1 MMQIEGNIPSIS
13 GLATTAALTAI
24 ENKIPDI
31 SNQLK
36 KKTDY
41 DAKTSD
47 IESKHFTTADYNK
60 FTSQRLDANIR
71 QKELVDKSAITKF
84 TNNGDLNKKVATL
97 AIKAELRAEQDKLIN
112 LQALDSSYFPGKSNF
127 KDDATQSY

>member
-36 KKTDY
+36 KKQIMTQ
-41 DAKTSD
+41 
-47 IESKHFTTADYNK
+47 KHQTLNL
-60 FTSQRLDANIR
+60 SISLQL
-71 QKELVDKSAITKF
+71 IT
-84 TNNGDLNKKVATL
+84 
-97 AIKAELRAEQDKLIN
+97 IN
-112 LQALDSSYFPGKSNF
+112 LQVKGLM
-127 KDDATQSY
+127 QI

>member
-36 KKTDY
+36 KKQIMTQ
-41 DAKTSD
+41 
-47 IESKHFTTADYNK
+47 KHQTLNL
-60 FTSQRLDANIR
+60 SILLQL
-71 QKELVDKSAITKF
+71 IT
-84 TNNGDLNKKVATL
+84 
-97 AIKAELRAEQDKLIN
+97 IN
-112 LQALDSSYFPGKSNF
+112 LQVKGLM
-127 KDDATQSY
+127 QI

>member
-36 KKTDY
+36 QKQIMTQ
-41 DAKTSD
+41 
-47 IESKHFTTADYNK
+47 KHQTLNL
-60 FTSQRLDANIR
+60 SILLQL
-71 QKELVDKSAITKF
+71 IT
-84 TNNGDLNKKVATL
+84 
-97 AIKAELRAEQDKLIN
+97 IN
-112 LQALDSSYFPGKSNF
+112 LQVKGLM
-127 KDDATQSY
+127 QI

>member
-36 KKTDY
+36 KKQIMT
-41 DAKTSD
+41 
-47 IESKHFTTADYNK
+47 
-60 FTSQRLDANIR
+60 
-71 QKELVDKSAITKF
+71 QKNQTLNLSILLQLIT
-84 TNNGDLNKKVATL
+84 
-97 AIKAELRAEQDKLIN
+97 IN
-112 LQALDSSYFPGKSNF
+112 LQVKGLM
-127 KDDATQSY
+127 QI

>member
-36 KKTDY
+36 KKQIMTQ
-41 DAKTSD
+41 
-47 IESKHFTTADYNK
+47 KHQTLNL
-60 FTSQRLDANIR
+60 SILLQL
-71 QKELVDKSAITKF
+71 IT
-84 TNNGDLNKKVATL
+84 
-97 AIKAELRAEQDKLIN
+97 IN
-112 LQALDSSYFPGKSNF
+112 LQVKGLMQIQDKKN
-127 KDDATQSY
+127 

>member
-24 ENKIPDI
+24 ENNIPDI
-31 SNQLK
+31 SNQF

-60 FTSQRLDANIR
+60 FTSQRVDANIR

-84 TNNGDLNKKVATL
+84 TNNVDLNKKVATL
-97 AIKAELRAEQDKLIN
+97 AIKAELTAEQDKLIN
-112 LQALDSSYFPGKSNF
+112 LQALDSSYFRGKINF
-127 KDDATQSY
+127 EDGATQSY

>member
-36 KKTDY
+36 KKQIMTQ
-41 DAKTSD
+41 
-47 IESKHFTTADYNK
+47 KHQTLHL
-60 FTSQRLDANIR
+60 SILLQL
-71 QKELVDKSAITKF
+71 IT
-84 TNNGDLNKKVATL
+84 
-97 AIKAELRAEQDKLIN
+97 IN
-112 LQALDSSYFPGKSNF
+112 LQVKGLM
-127 KDDATQSY
+127 QI

>member
-1 MMQIEGNIPSIS
+1 M
-13 GLATTAALTAI
+13 
-24 ENKIPDI
+24 
-31 SNQLK
+31 
-36 KKTDY
+36 
-41 DAKTSD
+41 
-47 IESKHFTTADYNK
+47 HFTTADYNK

-84 TNNGDLNKKVATL
+84 PNNGDLNKKVATL

>member
-36 KKTDY
+36 KKQIMTQ
-41 DAKTSD
+41 
-47 IESKHFTTADYNK
+47 KHQTLNL
-60 FTSQRLDANIR
+60 SILLQC
-71 QKELVDKSAITKF
+71 IT
-84 TNNGDLNKKVATL
+84 
-97 AIKAELRAEQDKLIN
+97 IN
-112 LQALDSSYFPGKSNF
+112 LQVKGLM
-127 KDDATQSY
+127 QI

>member
-36 KKTDY
+36 KKQIMTQ
-41 DAKTSD
+41 
-47 IESKHFTTADYNK
+47 KHQTLNL
-60 FTSQRLDANIR
+60 SILLQL
-71 QKELVDKSAITKF
+71 IT
-84 TNNGDLNKKVATL
+84 
-97 AIKAELRAEQDKLIN
+97 IN
-112 LQALDSSYFPGKSNF
+112 LQVKCLM
-127 KDDATQSY
+127 QI